1 MQKKSLI
8 KSRAA
13 AKKALLATKKGKVT
27 GKAGIGSGSVGRGS
41 IARGAVAG
49 GASMA
54 GGGAVAR
61 RELAAAR

>member
-27 GKAGIGSGSVGRGS
+27 GKAGVGHGGIGQ
-41 IARGAVAG
+41 G
-49 GASMA
+49 GIGQ
-54 GGGAVAR
+54 GGIGMM
-61 RELAAAR
+61 LQ